1 MSLFQDLQV
10 TDLYIRLDAHA
21 PAIYQRQKR
30 GRARSNA
37 IVPEKYDAEVRQ
49 IGDLVRN
56 KDFKHEGVLTFAGTR
71 LRMARQKMVDNE
83 DWICLRV
90 IKTQLPDLTKLG
102 IQPAYVQAIRDLGQ
116 RDGLILIT
124 GATGMGKTTTAVA
137 VLDDYLKRHGGIA
150 VTIEDPAEFMLK
162 GQHGEKGHCFQVEIT
177 DDAEWAEA
185 IKRSLRWAPHYIFV
199 GEIRTPQAAE
209 QLLRAATTGHLV
221 MTTVHAGSPEEAV
234 MGLMH
239 MAEQTMGGGCQTILA
254 AGMTAVIHQTM
265 TEAGPHIRMVS
276 TEPNNAGDA
285 VRALIRENKVGMLNT
300 YIDRMTARLT
310 MPQPEDPNGHPMLS
324 GHRRGGKEK
333 HG

>member
-1 MSLFQDLQV
+1 MALFRDLQV
-10 TDLYIRLDAHA
+10 TDLYIRLDAA
-21 PAIYQRQKR
+21 SPAIYQRQKK

-37 IVPEKYDAEVRQ
+37 VVPEKYEPEIRQ
-49 IGDLVRN
+49 IADIVRN
-56 KDFKHEGVLTFAGTR
+56 KGFKQEGVLVYAGTR

-90 IKTQLPDLTKLG
+90 IKTELPDINKIG
-102 IQPAYVQAIRDLGQ
+102 IVPAYVQAIRDLGQ

-137 VLDDYLKRHGGIA
+137 VLDDYLKRYGGIA
-150 VTIEDPAEFMLK
+150 VTIEDPAEFMMK
-162 GQHGEKGHCFQVEIT
+162 GHHGEKGYCFQIEIT
-177 DDAEWAEA
+177 EDKEWAEA

-221 MTTVHAGSPEEAV
+221 ITTVHAGSPEEAV

-239 MAEQTMGGGCQTILA
+239 MAEQVMGGGCQTIMA

-265 TEAGPHIRMVS
+265 TEAGPHVRMVS
-276 TEPNNAGDA
+276 TEANNAGDA
-285 VRALIRENKVGMLNT
+285 VRSIIRENKVGMLNT
-300 YIDRMTARLT
+300 YIDRMSARLS
-310 MPQPEDPNGHPMLS
+310 MPAAPNEPPGHTH
-324 GHRRGGKEK
+324 GHRNGKER